1 MKDKPCSIELTLT
14 VPMAKKETKSK
25 AEVSLHFFL
34 SPTVILS
41 KISLG
46 LQWKQANGLK
56 HKGCGKSI
64 S

>member
-46 LQWKQANGLK
+46 LQ
-56 HKGCGKSI
+56 
-64 S
+64 